1 MEENNFC
8 MRKICQDLNSHAP
21 TLHLVS
27 FQRCGEKFLVWGT
40 TLRTC
45 TGTTLSK
52 LSGGPLRNSLD
63 IESEKSLK
71 IEIKSDL
78 LFQLTLLTQRFAKMR
93 LERIE
98 KLGVEMI
105 EILPQVVQ
113 RNISKRHLQQY
124 MLISWSH
131 GVTSTFHS
139 DTDKMINVFQ
149 IEDAKGQ
156 NLFQT
161 IGISSLSDSESRWIW
176 ICFVDMHYAGLHGL
190 LRALSCSK

>member
-1 MEENNFC
+1 MRREILGLGNNLEDVY
-8 MRKICQDLNSHAP
+8 RDHPVKAL
-21 TLHLVS
+21 
-27 FQRCGEKFLVWGT
+27 RCL
-40 TLRTC
+40 
-45 TGTTLSK
+45 
-52 LSGGPLRNSLD
+52 PLRNSLD
-63 IESEKSLK
+63 IESETSLK

>member
-1 MEENNFC
+1 M
-8 MRKICQDLNSHAP
+8 
-21 TLHLVS
+21 
-27 FQRCGEKFLVWGT
+27 VWGT

-52 LSGGPLRNSLD
+52 LSGVPLRNSFD
-63 IESEKSLK
+63 IESEKRLR
-71 IEIKSDL
+71 IVIMTDF
-78 LFQLTLLTQRFAKMR
+78 LFLLTPRFAKMR

-113 RNISKRHLQQY
+113 I
-124 MLISWSH
+124 I
-131 GVTSTFHS
+131 
-139 DTDKMINVFQ
+139 VFK
-149 IEDAKGQ
+149 IEDAKGH

-176 ICFVDMHYAGLHGL
+176 IYFLDMYYAGLHGL

>member
-1 MEENNFC
+1 M
-8 MRKICQDLNSHAP
+8 
-21 TLHLVS
+21 
-27 FQRCGEKFLVWGT
+27 VWGT

-52 LSGGPLRNSLD
+52 LSGVPLRNSLD

-71 IEIKSDL
+71 IVIISGF
-78 LFQLTLLTQRFAKMR
+78 LFPLILLTLRFAKMR

-113 RNISKRHLQQY
+113 RNISKRLLQQY
-124 MLISWSH
+124 ILISWSH

-139 DTDKMINVFQ
+139 DTDETDIIVFQ

-156 NLFQT
+156 SPFQT
-161 IGISSLSDSESRWIW
+161 VGKSSLSDSESRWIW
-176 ICFVDMHYAGLHGL
+176 ICFLDINYAGLHGL

>member
-1 MEENNFC
+1 MGNNLEDVY
-8 MRKICQDLNSHAP
+8 RDHPVKAL
-21 TLHLVS
+21 
-27 FQRCGEKFLVWGT
+27 RCL
-40 TLRTC
+40 
-45 TGTTLSK
+45 
-52 LSGGPLRNSLD
+52 PLRNSLD
-63 IESEKSLK
+63 IESETSLK

-78 LFQLTLLTQRFAKMR
+78 LFQLTLLTPRFAKMR

-149 IEDAKGQ
+149 IDVDVKGQ
-156 NLFQT
+156 SHFQT
-161 IGISSLSDSESRWIW
+161 FGISSLSDSESRWFGYVSLTCTLQAYMDCYELCLVQNEKEIAE
-176 ICFVDMHYAGLHGL
+176 IFANRLKID
-190 LRALSCSK
+190 

>member
-1 MEENNFC
+1 MEKNNFC

-45 TGTTLSK
+45 IGTTLSK
-52 LSGGPLRNSLD
+52 LSGGPLCNSLD

-71 IEIKSDL
+71 FVIISDF
-78 LFQLTLLTQRFAKMR
+78 LFPLTGLTPRFAKMR

-113 RNISKRHLQQY
+113 RNISKRH
-124 MLISWSH
+124 
-131 GVTSTFHS
+131 VNF
-139 DTDKMINVFQ
+139 
-149 IEDAKGQ
+149 
-156 NLFQT
+156 
-161 IGISSLSDSESRWIW
+161 
-176 ICFVDMHYAGLHGL
+176 FV
-190 LRALSCSK
+190 SCCYFYFSF

>member
-52 LSGGPLRNSLD
+52 LSGGPLRNSLE

-71 IEIKSDL
+71 IVIISDF
-78 LFQLTLLTQRFAKMR
+78 LFPLILLTLRFAKMR

-113 RNISKRHLQQY
+113 RNHCFPNRRCKGSEPFSNYWNLLFIRHSFL
-124 MLISWSH
+124 
-131 GVTSTFHS
+131 
-139 DTDKMINVFQ
+139 DIN
-149 IEDAKGQ
+149 
-156 NLFQT
+156 
-161 IGISSLSDSESRWIW
+161 
-176 ICFVDMHYAGLHGL
+176 YAGLHGL

>member
-1 MEENNFC
+1 M
-8 MRKICQDLNSHAP
+8 
-21 TLHLVS
+21 
-27 FQRCGEKFLVWGT
+27 VWGT

-52 LSGGPLRNSLD
+52 LSGVPLRNSLD

-71 IEIKSDL
+71 IVIISDF
-78 LFQLTLLTQRFAKMR
+78 LFQLTLLTPRFAKMR

-113 RNISKRHLQQY
+113 I
-124 MLISWSH
+124 I
-131 GVTSTFHS
+131 
-139 DTDKMINVFQ
+139 VFK
-149 IEDAKGQ
+149 IEDAKGH

-176 ICFVDMHYAGLHGL
+176 IYFLDMYYYAGLHGL

>member
-1 MEENNFC
+1 M
-8 MRKICQDLNSHAP
+8 
-21 TLHLVS
+21 
-27 FQRCGEKFLVWGT
+27 VWGT

-52 LSGGPLRNSLD
+52 LSGVPLRNTFD
-63 IESEKSLK
+63 IESEKRLR
-71 IEIKSDL
+71 IVIMTDF
-78 LFQLTLLTQRFAKMR
+78 LFLLTPRFAKMR

-113 RNISKRHLQQY
+113 I
-124 MLISWSH
+124 I
-131 GVTSTFHS
+131 
-139 DTDKMINVFQ
+139 VFK
-149 IEDAKGQ
+149 IEDAKGH

-176 ICFVDMHYAGLHGL
+176 ICFLDINYAGLYGL

>member
-1 MEENNFC
+1 MRREILGLGNNLEDVY
-8 MRKICQDLNSHAP
+8 RDHPVKAL
-21 TLHLVS
+21 
-27 FQRCGEKFLVWGT
+27 RCL
-40 TLRTC
+40 
-45 TGTTLSK
+45 
-52 LSGGPLRNSLD
+52 PLRNSLD

-139 DTDKMINVFQ
+139 DTDKMINERQ
-149 IEDAKGQ
+149 
-156 NLFQT
+156 
-161 IGISSLSDSESRWIW
+161 
-176 ICFVDMHYAGLHGL
+176 
-190 LRALSCSK
+190 

>member
-1 MEENNFC
+1 M
-8 MRKICQDLNSHAP
+8 
-21 TLHLVS
+21 
-27 FQRCGEKFLVWGT
+27 VWGT

-52 LSGGPLRNSLD
+52 LSGVPLRNSLD
-63 IESEKSLK
+63 IESETSLK

-78 LFQLTLLTQRFAKMR
+78 LFQLTLLTPRFAKMR

-113 RNISKRHLQQY
+113 RNISKRLLKQY

-131 GVTSTFHS
+131 VVTSTFHS
-139 DTDKMINVFQ
+139 DTDETDIIVFQ

-156 NLFQT
+156 NHF
-161 IGISSLSDSESRWIW
+161 
-176 ICFVDMHYAGLHGL
+176 
-190 LRALSCSK
+190 

>member
-52 LSGGPLRNSLD
+52 LSGVHLRNFLD

-176 ICFVDMHYAGLHGL
+176 RCFVDMHYAGLHGL

>member
-1 MEENNFC
+1 M
-8 MRKICQDLNSHAP
+8 
-21 TLHLVS
+21 
-27 FQRCGEKFLVWGT
+27 VWET

-52 LSGGPLRNSLD
+52 LSGVPLRNSFD
-63 IESEKSLK
+63 IESEKRLR
-71 IEIKSDL
+71 IVIMTDF
-78 LFQLTLLTQRFAKMR
+78 LFLLTPRFAKMR

-113 RNISKRHLQQY
+113 I
-124 MLISWSH
+124 I
-131 GVTSTFHS
+131 
-139 DTDKMINVFQ
+139 VFK
-149 IEDAKGQ
+149 IEDAKGH

-176 ICFVDMHYAGLHGL
+176 ICFRDINYAGLYGL